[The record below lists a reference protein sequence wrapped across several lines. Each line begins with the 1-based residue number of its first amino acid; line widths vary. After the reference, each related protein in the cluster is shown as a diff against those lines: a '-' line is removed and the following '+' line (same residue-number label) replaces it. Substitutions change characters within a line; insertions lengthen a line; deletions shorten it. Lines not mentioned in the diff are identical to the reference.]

1 MVWKCRR
8 GIEDHHA
15 MTSKLKIAGWVA
27 LGALAGGLTTMQFTA
42 TARSSVAPL
51 PLEEMQQLAAVFGM
65 IKTDYVDPVDE
76 KKLISNAISGMVSGL
91 DPHSVYFD
99 KTSFKEFR
107 EGTTGRF
114 VGVGIEI
121 GMEDGLVKIVSPI
134 EGSPA
139 FRAGLKSGDLI
150 TKIDDTFVKG
160 LTIDQAV
167 KRMRGEPN
175 TKVVLTIFR
184 KSDNRTFPVTIV
196 REEIRVQSV
205 RTKIVEPGY
214 GWVRI
219 TQFQDRTVEDFVTKV
234 DKLFKDDPKL
244 KGLVLD
250 LRNDPGGLLEG
261 AVAVSA
267 AFLPKDAVVVST
279 NGQLPESKAVFK
291 ARPEDYSRRVGVDPL
306 SRLPAAIK
314 SIPLIVLV
322 NEGSA
327 SASEIVSGAL
337 QDHKRAMI
345 MGAQTFGKGSVQTVR
360 QLTAD
365 TALKITT
372 ARYYTPSG
380 RSIQAKGI
388 VPDVMLDETAD
399 GNLYGALRVREA
411 DLEKHITS
419 GQGAEDKDAAREKAR
434 EDALRKLEEANL
446 AKKGDQAKP
455 LPEFGSAEDFQLQQA
470 LNQLKGKPVDVSKT
484 MTERK
489 EEDSKS
495 Q

>member
-1 MVWKCRR
+1 
-8 GIEDHHA
+8 

-27 LGALAGGLTTMQFTA
+27 LGALAGGLTTLQFQA
-42 TARSSVAPL
+42 TARNAVAPL
-51 PLEEMQQLAAVFGM
+51 PLEEMQQLAAAFGM

-76 KKLISNAISGMVSGL
+76 KKLISDAISGMVSGL

-99 KTSFKEFR
+99 KAAFKEFR
-107 EGTTGRF
+107 EGTTGKF

-121 GMEDGLVKIVSPI
+121 GMEDGLVKVISPI

-150 TKIDDTFVKG
+150 TKIDETFVKG
-160 LTIDQAV
+160 LTMDQAV

-175 TKVVLTIFR
+175 TKVTLTIFR
-184 KSDNRTFPVTIV
+184 KSENRSFPVTIT
-196 REEIRVQSV
+196 REEIHVQSV
-205 RTKIVEPGY
+205 RAKMVAPGY

-219 TQFQDRTVEDFVTKV
+219 TQFQDRTVEDFAAKV
-234 DKLFKDDPKL
+234 EKLYKEDPKL

-261 AVAVSA
+261 AIGISS
-267 AFLPKDAVVVST
+267 AFLPKDSVVVST
-279 NGQLPESKAVFK
+279 NGQLPESKAVFR
-291 ARPEDYSRRVGVDPL
+291 ARPEDYSRRYGSDPL
-306 SRLPAAIK
+306 AHLPAALK
-314 SIPLIVLV
+314 TVPLVVLV

-337 QDHKRAMI
+337 QDHKRAI
-345 MGAQTFGKGSVQTVR
+345 LMGGQTFGKGSVQTVR

-365 TALKITT
+365 TGLKITT

-388 VPDVMLDETAD
+388 VPDVMVDESPD
-399 GNLYGALRVREA
+399 GNLYSALRVREA
-411 DLEKHITS
+411 DLDKHITS
-419 GQGAEDKDAAREKAR
+419 GQGAEVKDDAREKER
-434 EDALRKLEEANL
+434 EEAIKKLEES
-446 AKKGDQAKP
+446 KKVEPPKP
-455 LPEFGSAEDFQLQQA
+455 LPEYGSADDFPLQQA
-470 LNQLKGKPVDVSKT
+470 LNQLQGKPVVVSKT

-489 EEDSKS
+489 AEDSKS
-495 Q
+495 H